1 MTVMFRLDDMR
12 RFVSEGIILKSVGYK
27 NILGK
32 MQGPGTTTGLVDKQ
46 RKSRENAEKPR
57 QHRPLCRN
65 CAGHSRIEAIYDDLT
80 PFHPF
85 PSTSQRS
92 FLLGKTGATELIRL
106 IKVNSLSQRTRLP
119 SYLMVS
125 NRSIKVTLGFISC
138 IN

>member
-1 MTVMFRLDDMR
+1 MR

-57 QHRPLCRN
+57 QHRPLYRN

-85 PSTSQRS
+85 YLPEELLAGKDRS
-92 FLLGKTGATELIRL
+92 HGIDKTNKGQLLESEN
-106 IKVNSLSQRTRLP
+106 KVA
-119 SYLMVS
+119 
-125 NRSIKVTLGFISC
+125 IISDGQ
-138 IN
+138 